1 MLKWFLP
8 RETDFYDL
16 FEKHIAIV
24 VLCTQELLGSVTS
37 GHEFVERARQIKD
50 FEHQADLVTHQ
61 CIEELHR
68 TFITPFQR
76 DDIYRLISKM
86 DDIIDLTEDIA
97 GLIVIYKV
105 QEMTPEIQEL
115 ARILVHSAQK
125 LQQVVAK
132 LRHEHDRET
141 MKELFLEISHLE
153 NSGDFIYLKAIGR
166 LFEDFADTR
175 LVIKWKEI
183 YDNIENAIDSCKDAA
198 NIIEGVI
205 LESS

>member
-8 RETDFYDL
+8 RETNFYDL
-16 FEKHIAIV
+16 FEQHIAIV
-24 VLCTQELLGSVTS
+24 VLCTQELLASVTS

-50 FEHQADLVTHQ
+50 LEHQADAVTHQ
-61 CIEELHR
+61 CIEELHK

-86 DDIIDLTEDIA
+86 DDIIDLTEDTA
-97 GLIVIYKV
+97 AHIVIYKI
-105 QEMTPEIQEL
+105 QEMTFEIQEL
-115 ARILVHSAQK
+115 ARVLVKASQELQK
-125 LQQVVAK
+125 VVAQ
-132 LRHEHDRET
+132 LRLGHDREK
-141 MKELFLEISHLE
+141 MKELFLDISHLE
-153 NSGDFIYLKAIGR
+153 NAADLIYLKAIGR
-166 LFEDFADTR
+166 LFDDFHDTR